1 MVAWSLLQVDHNYLQ
16 LSETAGL
23 TWWQTCGS
31 RGQDKQTSSNML
43 SFFISWC
50 RIQTLTPNNARF
62 PCPSRLQVYRH
73 TLWLGHVCN
82 PRYAV
87 HKELF
92 TKDSRT
98 CSNAARWQ
106 DLKCSADLS
115 KSGAHTIHPSI
126 LFCIKK
132 LTQPPF
138 EDTVYDISDF
148 GTLICCIPSSINIIH
163 R

>member
-1 MVAWSLLQVDHNYLQ
+1 MVAWSLLQVDNNYLQ

-43 SFFISWC
+43 PFFIFWC
-50 RIQTLTPNNARF
+50 RIQILTPNNACF
-62 PCPSRLQVYRH
+62 PCPSRQQVYRH

-98 CSNAARWQ
+98 CCIWWAGLEVFCRSIKIAG
-106 DLKCSADLS
+106 
-115 KSGAHTIHPSI
+115 GAHHPSI
-126 LFCIKK
+126 H
-132 LTQPPF
+132 
-138 EDTVYDISDF
+138 TVLYQVADATAIWR
-148 GTLICCIPSSINIIH
+148 H
-163 R
+163 RVWYLWFRYIDMLYSV